1 MKPLVRLPNRRRP
14 RGQIFWLIAAA
25 LPVLL
30 GFVGLGIDLG
40 LAYVTK
46 TTLAKAVDSAAL
58 TAMKNVA
65 QGTGGLTC
73 NTTSPAGLAG
83 LQAFDINYT
92 SVPNLTPSP
101 PTPTI
106 CFSLDANNNT
116 LVNVTASASISTYFI
131 RIFGASFD
139 TLTVSASAQA
149 QRNPLVMS
157 LVLDVSYSMENNGGS
172 AALPTAVEN
181 FVNDFDPNNND
192 TIDNVSVITFGTSA
206 ITTVPNSS
214 PFKGVIDTAMGTN
227 FWGGGVINYTN
238 SQAGLALG
246 EKQILKIAPTPN
258 LLRVLVFFTDG
269 WPNILQ
275 DNLTCPA
282 GGTGGKTGS
291 AWLLYCGCDPGDES
305 LNLCNSDASQTI
317 FFTPGVT
324 SNTPPSCNSD
334 NTCNTP
340 PNGTCGGTVTGTGK
354 NATPGLPVN
363 FPDQQTNG
371 TESLSNVTYCGG
383 TAPGQTPS
391 SDAMYRS
398 VLVAN
403 DPNVDSYTGQEGLQ
417 YQNTY
422 IYAIGMGTAITGQP
436 AAQEFLREVAN
447 DPAASTYNS
456 SLPTGEADF
465 TDAADLNTVFQE
477 IASKILLRLAK

>member
-1 MKPLVRLPNRRRP
+1 MVRCAKKKGP
-14 RGQIFWLIAAA
+14 RGQIFWLLAAA
-25 LPVLL
+25 IPVLL
-30 GFVGLGIDLG
+30 AFVGLGIDLG
-40 LAYVTK
+40 LAYVAK
-46 TTLAKAVDSAAL
+46 TTLSKAVDSAAL

-83 LQAFDINYT
+83 LQAFTINYD
-92 SVPNLTPSP
+92 SVPNLSAV
-101 PTPTI
+101 PTPNI

-116 LVNVTASASISTYFI
+116 LVNVSASATLNTYFI
-131 RIFGASFD
+131 RLLGATYD
-139 TLTVSASAQA
+139 TLTVQASAQA

-157 LVLDVSYSMENNGGS
+157 LVLDVSYSMESNGGS
-172 AALPTAVEN
+172 SALPTAVEN

-192 TIDNVSVITFGTSA
+192 TIDNVSVVTFGTSA
-206 ITTVPNSS
+206 IVTVPNSS
-214 PFKGVIDTAMGTN
+214 PFKAVIDTAMETN

-238 SQAGLALG
+238 SQAGLAG
-246 EKQILKIAPTPN
+246 GQAQILKIPATPN

-269 WPNILQ
+269 WPNILE
-275 DNLTCPA
+275 DKLNCPA
-282 GGTGGKTGS
+282 GGKGGATGS

-305 LNLCNSDASQTI
+305 LGLCNADASQTI
-317 FFTPGVT
+317 FFNPGVT
-324 SNTPPSCNSD
+324 SYIPPVCNSD

-340 PNGTCGGTVTGTGK
+340 ANGTCGGTVTGTGK
-354 NATPGLPVN
+354 TASPGLPTS

-371 TESLSNVTYCGG
+371 SESLTDVTYCGG
-383 TAPGQTPS
+383 TSPGQTPS

-398 VLVAN
+398 VLIAN
-403 DPNVDSYTGQEGLQ
+403 DPNVNSYTGQEGLL
-417 YQNTY
+417 YDNTY

-447 DPAASTYNS
+447 DPAATTYNS
-456 SLPTGEADF
+456 ALPTGEADF